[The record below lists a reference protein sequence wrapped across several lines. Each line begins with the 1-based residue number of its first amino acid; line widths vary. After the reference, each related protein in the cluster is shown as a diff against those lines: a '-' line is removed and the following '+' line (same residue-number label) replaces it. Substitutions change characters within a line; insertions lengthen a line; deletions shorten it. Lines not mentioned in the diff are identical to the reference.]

1 MNTPALMMQAPSV
14 DFPSSMPASGFPLRR
29 APIGGDIGGYC
40 DVMFPQRS
48 VATKS
53 VARDRLTIHDTRE
66 TLTAFRV
73 RRTPRVDVAN
83 GSIPR
88 I

>member
-1 MNTPALMMQAPSV
+1 
-14 DFPSSMPASGFPLRR
+14 MPAWGFSLRR
-29 APIGGDIGGYC
+29 ASVGGDIAGYC
-40 DVMFPQRS
+40 AVMFPERS
-48 VATKS
+48 VATES
-53 VARDRLTIHDTRE
+53 VARDRFTIHDTRE

-83 GSIPR
+83 GSISR